1 MANTLKNPGDK
12 AKITKSSKITA
23 KLTWTKQVDLDLH
36 AFYKTK
42 EGLFGHI
49 YYDNQGNLYNPPCIE
64 LDKDTGKDVK
74 VDTTGGE
81 NEENITIKS
90 LSHVESI
97 LIVTNIYHKFAFL
110 SMGDTFSNYDG
121 KVIIET
127 DGECIEVP
135 LDSKKKGKWCVIA
148 KIDNND
154 PSSPFVININKVQK
168 SEPNLKDF

>member
-1 MANTLKNPGDK
+1 MAHILKNPGDK
-12 AKITKSSKITA
+12 AKITKSSKINA
-23 KLTWTKQVDLDLH
+23 KLSWTKPVDLDLH

-64 LDKDTGKDVK
+64 LDEDAG
-74 VDTTGGE
+74 VDDTGGE

-97 LIVTNIYHKFAFL
+97 LIVTNIYRKFAFL
-110 SMGDTFSNYDG
+110 SMGDTFANYDG
-121 KVIIET
+121 KVIVET
-127 DGECIEVP
+127 DDERIEVP
-135 LDSKKKGKWCVIA
+135 LNSKEKGKWCVIA
-148 KIDNND
+148 KIDNSN

-168 SEPNLKDF
+168 PEPNLKDF